1 MSNNH
6 LLSIERAY
14 SQGDPLDMD
23 DAREASRRS
32 SQMRRQAEAD
42 HRAAVEKVGQ
52 AEGEYRKLLSQEIV
66 KAKADHGA
74 TAALDIAKGDSKV
87 VKALIDFR
95 VASGMVDA
103 AKERLKTVEGDR
115 SQLRGLID
123 FSAGVRAVLH
133 ESHEAERPSQLRPAA

>member
-6 LLSIERAY
+6 LLNIERAY
-14 SQGDPLDMD
+14 KEGDPLDMD

-42 HRAAVEKVGQ
+42 LRAAVENVGKN
-52 AEGEYRKLLSQEIV
+52 EGEYRKLLAQEIV
-66 KAKADHGA
+66 RAKTEHGA
-74 TAALDIAKGDSKV
+74 TAALDIAKGEKGV
-87 VKALIDFR
+87 VKALVDFR
-95 VASGMVDA
+95 VSSGMVDA
-103 AKERLKTVEGDR
+103 AKERLRTVEGDR

-133 ESHEAERPSQLRPAA
+133 ESRESERPDLRPVA

>member
-14 SQGDPLDMD
+14 AEGDPLDMD
-23 DAREASRRS
+23 DAREASRTS
-32 SQMRRQAEAD
+32 SRMRRAAEAEL
-42 HRAAVEKVGQ
+42 RQRVEEVGK
-52 AEGEYRKLLSQEIV
+52 AEGAYRELLAKEIV
-66 KAKADHGA
+66 AAKADHGA
-74 TAALDIAKGDSKV
+74 TAALDIAKGDAKV

-103 AKERLKTVEGDR
+103 AKERLKTIEGDR

-133 ESHEAERPSQLRPAA
+133 EQREDERPGHLRSAA